1 MRLKVRAVALRGS
14 LCSHLRVTVDIN
26 HSRDA
31 SAPELCQQ
39 PRKIRIPSQ
48 KTEGSGAPKGAS
60 NHCPRIADKSTQSAQ
75 NQSARGSAPKSGR
88 ARLPALH
95 CGTRQRSRNRLWLS
109 SRTTFPGTRL
119 GRVFCPPRACP
130 VQRAPRRP
138 VLLPAKWCP
147 EAARVRGANP
157 PAGTALAP
165 ISGVPSRRRRV
176 ASSNIIGDN
185 NQLLCHVFSDAA
197 PGMQR
202 LQ

>member
-1 MRLKVRAVALRGS
+1 MI
-14 LCSHLRVTVDIN
+14 LCSHP
-26 HSRDA
+26 A
-31 SAPELCQQ
+31 EK
-39 PRKIRIPSQ
+39 PREAERRKAHAI
-48 KTEGSGAPKGAS
+48 
-60 NHCPRIADKSTQSAQ
+60 HCPRTADKSTQSAQ
-75 NQSARGSAPKSGR
+75 LVCFRGSAPNSAR
-88 ARLPALH
+88 ARLPALRR
-95 CGTRQRSRNRLWLS
+95 GTRQRSRNRLWLN

-119 GRVFCPPRACP
+119 GRVFCPPRARP

-138 VLLPAKWCP
+138 VLLRAKWCP
-147 EAARVRGANP
+147 EAARVRTANP

>member
-1 MRLKVRAVALRGS
+1 MHAIPNLSRGEEKKFVLAARPRPSFAKPFRSSFASRGKGRGKRSAERRIQPLSAHRRQVYAVCA
-14 LCSHLRVTVDIN
+14 
-26 HSRDA
+26 
-31 SAPELCQQ
+31 
-39 PRKIRIPSQ
+39 
-48 KTEGSGAPKGAS
+48 
-60 NHCPRIADKSTQSAQ
+60 

-130 VQRAPRRP
+130 VQRAPRRA

-147 EAARVRGANP
+147 GAARVRTANP

-165 ISGVPSRRRRV
+165 LSGLPSGKAPSMSNMGGMVTYSVSIVKDLVSELETFGRRV
-176 ASSNIIGDN
+176 E
-185 NQLLCHVFSDAA
+185 
-197 PGMQR
+197 
-202 LQ
+202 

>member
-1 MRLKVRAVALRGS
+1 LLFQTFPAMHAIPNLSRGEEKKFVLAARPRPSFAKPFRSSFASRGKGRGKRSAERRIQPLSAL
-14 LCSHLRVTVDIN
+14 T
-26 HSRDA
+26 
-31 SAPELCQQ
+31 
-39 PRKIRIPSQ
+39 
-48 KTEGSGAPKGAS
+48 GAEA
-60 NHCPRIADKSTQSAQ
+60 RQ
-75 NQSARGSAPKSGR
+75 NAGR

-165 ISGVPSRRRRV
+165 QSGMPRDSVPRMSKMRQV
-176 ASSNIIGDN
+176 
-185 NQLLCHVFSDAA
+185 VT
-197 PGMQR
+197 
-202 LQ
+202 

>member
-1 MRLKVRAVALRGS
+1 MQFLICHAGRKRNLFSRRAHARALQSHFEVR
-14 LCSHLRVTVDIN
+14 SHPAAR
-26 HSRDA
+26 A
-31 SAPELCQQ
+31 
-39 PRKIRIPSQ
+39 
-48 KTEGSGAPKGAS
+48 EGSGAPKGAS
-60 NHCPRIADKSTQSAQ
+60 NHCPRIADKYTQSAQ
-75 NQSARGSAPKSGR
+75 TNLRAEARQNAGR

-147 EAARVRGANP
+147 EAARVRTANP

-165 ISGVPSRRRRV
+165 LSGVPSRRRP
-176 ASSNIIGDN
+176 S
-185 NQLLCHVFSDAA
+185 
-197 PGMQR
+197 
-202 LQ
+202 